1 MENLIY
7 FTLER
12 FSSTISIKKPFKIKV
27 SSLLDVYVGDYS
39 NYPSEDNASPRYRKL
54 RIGENT
60 TTLVSLSSTAK

>member
-27 SSLLDVYVGDYS
+27 SSLLDVYVGDYR
-39 NYPSEDNASPRYRKL
+39 NYPSEES
-54 RIGENT
+54 
-60 TTLVSLSSTAK
+60 